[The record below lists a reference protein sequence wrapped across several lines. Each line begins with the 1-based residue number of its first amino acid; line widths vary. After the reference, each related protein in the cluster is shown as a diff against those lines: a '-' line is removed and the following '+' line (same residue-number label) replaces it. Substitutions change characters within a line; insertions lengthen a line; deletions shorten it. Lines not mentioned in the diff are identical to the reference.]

1 MNIKDLEY
9 FYQLSRLKSYTGVAQ
24 FFGVSQPTISYAIK
38 RLEADL
44 NCDLVEK
51 DPSHRQVNLTKQGL
65 IFSEHVD
72 IVLRQLQK
80 GRMAVECS
88 LHPLP
93 SVGFPPIISNYFFHQ
108 ILPISEKASFLTN
121 IHSVRAGSKILL
133 DQLIQGK
140 LNLSLLGTLHAI
152 EHEQLISKTLL
163 KKPFYFVMSADHPLS
178 NRKSLSFEDVLSQDF
193 ILLDEH
199 NIHLSAFKQL
209 NARYNN
215 QAKIFFQVDD
225 ITIIKKM
232 LSENMGISLLTEIAL
247 LDYNNS
253 LVKVPLAAKDDM
265 TFYISYAYP
274 KYTKLSQPLLKLIE
288 LLEAMT

>member
-93 SVGFPPIISNYFFHQ
+93 SVGFPLLLVIIFFIKSYQ
-108 ILPISEKASFLTN
+108 F
-121 IHSVRAGSKILL
+121 
-133 DQLIQGK
+133 
-140 LNLSLLGTLHAI
+140 
-152 EHEQLISKTLL
+152 L
-163 KKPFYFVMSADHPLS
+163 KK
-178 NRKSLSFEDVLSQDF
+178 
-193 ILLDEH
+193 
-199 NIHLSAFKQL
+199 
-209 NARYNN
+209 
-215 QAKIFFQVDD
+215 
-225 ITIIKKM
+225 
-232 LSENMGISLLTEIAL
+232 
-247 LDYNNS
+247 
-253 LVKVPLAAKDDM
+253 LV
-265 TFYISYAYP
+265 F
-274 KYTKLSQPLLKLIE
+274 
-288 LLEAMT
+288 